1 MPQRKCSDFVA
12 LLDNAHVTKVD
23 KDTLSALLWKVLLHA
38 AYSLNYASSDYHL
51 F

>member
-12 LLDNAHVTKVD
+12 LFDNAHVTKVG
-23 KDTLSALLWKVLLHA
+23 KDTLSALQWKVLLYA
-38 AYSLNYASSDYHL
+38 AYLLNCASSDYHL